1 MCRDNLINKTNIN
14 LLVAVEQMSEDHHS
28 NEDSS
33 PRTMTGPQGMN
44 PLLWWSILIN
54 PDQSTVRIL
63 VIHQTRM
70 SKKYISIMFA
80 LFFENRELHRC
91 KFTERIRLMLPVN
104 FGFDLKNKNCCR
116 QIQEHKSEPL
126 VLLITKN
133 LGPSKK
139 TEIRLRD
146 ALWRSSS
153 FWLSC
158 DKKKI

>member
-1 MCRDNLINKTNIN
+1 MCRDHLINKTNIN

-44 PLLWWSILIN
+44 PLHPILIN

-63 VIHQTRM
+63 VIHQNRM

-80 LFFENRELHRC
+80 LFFENRELQRC

-126 VLLITKN
+126 VLLITKKPRP
-133 LGPSKK
+133 LKK
-139 TEIRLRD
+139 N
-146 ALWRSSS
+146 
-153 FWLSC
+153 
-158 DKKKI
+158 

>member
-1 MCRDNLINKTNIN
+1 MCRDHLINKTNIN
-14 LLVAVEQMSEDHHS
+14 LLVALEQMSEDHHS

-44 PLLWWSILIN
+44 PLHPILIN

-63 VIHQTRM
+63 VIHQNRM

-80 LFFENRELHRC
+80 LFFENRELQRC

-126 VLLITKN
+126 VLLITKKPRP
-133 LGPSKK
+133 LKK
-139 TEIRLRD
+139 N
-146 ALWRSSS
+146 
-153 FWLSC
+153 
-158 DKKKI
+158 